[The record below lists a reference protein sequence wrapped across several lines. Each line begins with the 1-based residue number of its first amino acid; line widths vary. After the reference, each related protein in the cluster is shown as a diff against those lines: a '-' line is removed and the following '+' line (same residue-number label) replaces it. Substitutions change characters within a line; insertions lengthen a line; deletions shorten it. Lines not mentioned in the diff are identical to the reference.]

1 MPPATNGHGYCA
13 FVNLNHLMF
22 SKTLESLSSWIG
34 GAVMTAFT
42 RKILKCGRCHL
53 RVVCG
58 CAQADHAADVANEGM
73 VWKII
78 LLCAAASIAYAF
90 MGF

>member
-1 MPPATNGHGYCA
+1 
-13 FVNLNHLMF
+13 
-22 SKTLESLSSWIG
+22 
-34 GAVMTAFT
+34 MTAFT